1 MQLLK
6 NEIKNSITKLLQS
19 VKKIWYKVRHVLQS
33 VTVIAK
39 WDVTNVVLPDS
50 NIFLWIATSV
60 ADAAAVNPNAFK
72 TLLANGLS
80 IFLINGNPNFII
92 GPKSLL
98 KNNPDCPILC
108 NWAFDNFRLGWE
120 IFPKV
125 LQSFESYVL
134 VANNLWGK
142 LFSSLESPTT
152 SK

>member
-1 MQLLK
+1 M
-6 NEIKNSITKLLQS
+6 T
-19 VKKIWYKVRHVLQS
+19 KIWYKVRHVLQS

-98 KNNPDCPILC
+98 KNHPDCPILC
-108 NWAFDNFRLGWE
+108 NWAFDHFRLGWE

-125 LQSFESYVL
+125 LQSFETYVL
-134 VANNLWGK
+134 VGNNLCGK